1 MDSEVLPQRDAPPE
15 GSGQQCL
22 QQQEK
27 SVSCIRPGAEAPP
40 APFQHTLVDKHTD
53 LLKDQVY

>member
-40 APFQHTLVDKHTD
+40 APFQHTLVDKHTG